1 MNVVENIIINS
12 NTEEEFRACEE
23 LEALYRSNKA
33 AAGALS
39 KKAEPKAGGLHR
51 KAPLKAKTGLQRKTP
66 LQAHAVAPAGQG
78 GEFDAERQT
87 SRTGLQSKPLAPR
100 SIARPEDAQ
109 AGEFQPEAE
118 TSRDAGSKWNGLQ
131 RKTPL
136 KAKSPMK
143 ATPSKR
149 HYGHLV
155 KNGWCA
161 CCGKGTLETEW
172 HHIIYRS
179 HGGDEADENM
189 LEVCRDCHAKIH
201 AGEIGKDEVAF
212 ARLTAGSYL
221 EENQRVIGAK
231 A

>member
-1 MNVVENIIINS
+1 MESTWNGLRRVTPLKAKTPLERKTPLKAH
-12 NTEEEFRACEE
+12 TELKA
-23 LEALYRSNKA
+23 RSD
-33 AAGALS
+33 
-39 KKAEPKAGGLHR
+39 
-51 KAPLKAKTGLQRKTP
+51 LKAKTGLA
-66 LQAHAVAPAGQG
+66 AH
-78 GEFDAERQT
+78 
-87 SRTGLQSKPLAPR
+87 
-100 SIARPEDAQ
+100 SIARPKAAQ

-161 CCGKGTLETEW
+161 CCGMGSLETEW

-179 HGGDEADENM
+179 QGGDESDENM
-189 LEVCRDCHAKIH
+189 LEVCRSCHEKIH
-201 AGEIGKDEVAF
+201 AGKIGKDEVAF

-221 EENQRVIGAK
+221 EENQRAIGAR

>member
-1 MNVVENIIINS
+1 MNTVEIIIINS

-23 LEALYRSNKA
+23 MEALYRSNKA
-33 AAGALS
+33 AAGALA

-66 LQAHAVAPAGQG
+66 LQ
-78 GEFDAERQT
+78 T
-87 SRTGLQSKPLAPR
+87 KSGLQSKPLA
-100 SIARPEDAQ
+100 S
-109 AGEFQPEAE
+109 
-118 TSRDAGSKWNGLQ
+118 DAGVDRQPAWNGMKRNSPLQ
-131 RKTPL
+131 TRTPL

-189 LEVCRDCHAKIH
+189 LEVCRECHAKIH

>member
-1 MNVVENIIINS
+1 MSIVESIVINAKY
-12 NTEEEFRACEE
+12 EEEFRACEE
-23 LEALYRSNKA
+23 MDALARSNQA
-33 AAGALS
+33 AAGALP
-39 KKAEPKAGGLHR
+39 KKDKPAASGLQR
-51 KAPLKAKTGLQRKTP
+51 KTPLKAKTGLQRKTP
-66 LQAHAVAPAGQG
+66 LQ
-78 GEFDAERQT
+78 T
-87 SRTGLQSKPLAPR
+87 KSGLQSKPLA
-100 SIARPEDAQ
+100 S
-109 AGEFQPEAE
+109 
-118 TSRDAGSKWNGLQ
+118 DAGVDRQPAWNGMKRNSPLQ
-131 RKTPL
+131 TRTPL

-221 EENQRVIGAK
+221 EENQRTIGAR

>member
-33 AAGALS
+33 AAGALA

-66 LQAHAVAPAGQG
+66 LKAHAIAPAGQG

-87 SRTGLQSKPLAPR
+87 SRDSSSDHT
-100 SIARPEDAQ
+100 
-109 AGEFQPEAE
+109 
-118 TSRDAGSKWNGLQ
+118 WNGLK
-131 RKTPL
+131 RTPL

-221 EENQRVIGAK
+221 EENQRTIGAR

>member
-1 MNVVENIIINS
+1 MNVVESIVINAKY
-12 NTEEEFRACEE
+12 EEEFRACEE
-23 LEALYRSNKA
+23 MDALARSNQAK
-33 AAGALS
+33 AGALP
-39 KKAEPKAGGLHR
+39 KKDKPAAGGLKR
-51 KAPLKAKTGLQRKTP
+51 TTPLKAKTGLQRKTP
-66 LQAHAVAPAGQG
+66 LQ
-78 GEFDAERQT
+78 T
-87 SRTGLQSKPLAPR
+87 KSGLQSKPLAPR

-109 AGEFQPEAE
+109 A
-118 TSRDAGSKWNGLQ
+118 DAGSMWNGLQ
-131 RKTPL
+131 RKTRL

-143 ATPSKR
+143 HTPSKR

-161 CCGKGTLETEW
+161 VCGKGTLDTVW

-179 HGGDEADENM
+179 HGGDESDENM
-189 LEVCRDCHAKIH
+189 LEVCRDCHEKIH

-221 EENQRVIGAK
+221 EENQRVIGAR

>member
-33 AAGALS
+33 AAGALA

-66 LQAHAVAPAGQG
+66 LQ
-78 GEFDAERQT
+78 T
-87 SRTGLQSKPLAPR
+87 KSGLQSKPLAPR

-109 AGEFQPEAE
+109 TGEFQPEAE
-118 TSRDAGSKWNGLQ
+118 TSRDAGSMWNGLQ
-131 RKTPL
+131 RKTRL

-143 ATPSKR
+143 HTPSKR

>member
-1 MNVVENIIINS
+1 MNVVESIVINAKY
-12 NTEEEFRACEE
+12 EEEFRACEE

-39 KKAEPKAGGLHR
+39 KKVEPKAGGLKR
-51 KAPLKAKTGLQRKTP
+51 TTPLKAKTGLQRKTP
-66 LQAHAVAPAGQG
+66 LQ
-78 GEFDAERQT
+78 T
-87 SRTGLQSKPLAPR
+87 KSGLQSKPLA
-100 SIARPEDAQ
+100 S
-109 AGEFQPEAE
+109 
-118 TSRDAGSKWNGLQ
+118 DAGVDRQPAWNGMKRNSTLQ
-131 RKTPL
+131 TRTPL

-161 CCGKGTLETEW
+161 CCGKGTLKTEW

-179 HGGDEADENM
+179 HGGDESDENM
-189 LEVCRDCHAKIH
+189 LEVCRDCHEKIH

-221 EENQRVIGAK
+221 EENQRVIGAR

>member
-33 AAGALS
+33 AAGALA
-39 KKAEPKAGGLHR
+39 KKAEPKAGGLKR
-51 KAPLKAKTGLQRKTP
+51 TTPLKAKTGLQRKTP
-66 LQAHAVAPAGQG
+66 LKAKAGLAAH
-78 GEFDAERQT
+78 
-87 SRTGLQSKPLAPR
+87 
-100 SIARPEDAQ
+100 SIARPKAAQ

-172 HHIIYRS
+172 HHIIFRS
-179 HGGDEADENM
+179 QGGDESDENI
-189 LEVCRDCHAKIH
+189 LEVCRECHAKIH
-201 AGEIGKDEVAF
+201 AGEISKDEVAF

-221 EENQRVIGAK
+221 KENQRVIGAR

>member
-23 LEALYRSNKA
+23 LEALYRSNLAK
-33 AAGALS
+33 AGALS
-39 KKAEPKAGGLHR
+39 KKDEPKAGGLKR
-51 KAPLKAKTGLQRKTP
+51 TTPLKAKTGLQRKTP
-66 LQAHAVAPAGQG
+66 LQAHAIAPAGQG

-87 SRTGLQSKPLAPR
+87 SRDSSSDHT
-100 SIARPEDAQ
+100 
-109 AGEFQPEAE
+109 
-118 TSRDAGSKWNGLQ
+118 WNGLK
-131 RKTPL
+131 RTPL
-136 KAKSPMK
+136 KTKTGLK
-143 ATPSKR
+143 ARSTLKPARKQR

-179 HGGDEADENM
+179 HGGDESDENM
-189 LEVCRDCHAKIH
+189 LEVCRECHEKIH

-221 EENQRVIGAK
+221 EENQRTIGAR

>member
-1 MNVVENIIINS
+1 MESTWNGLRRVTPLKAKTPLERKTPLKAH
-12 NTEEEFRACEE
+12 TELKA
-23 LEALYRSNKA
+23 RSD
-33 AAGALS
+33 
-39 KKAEPKAGGLHR
+39 
-51 KAPLKAKTGLQRKTP
+51 LKAKTGLA
-66 LQAHAVAPAGQG
+66 AH
-78 GEFDAERQT
+78 
-87 SRTGLQSKPLAPR
+87 
-100 SIARPEDAQ
+100 SIARPKAAQ

-161 CCGKGTLETEW
+161 CCGMGSLETEW

-179 HGGDEADENM
+179 QGGDESDENM
-189 LEVCRDCHAKIH
+189 LEVCRECHEKIH
-201 AGEIGKDEVAF
+201 AGKITKEEVAF

-221 EENQRVIGAK
+221 EENQRTTTYGA
-231 A
+231 

>member
-23 LEALYRSNKA
+23 LEALYRSNLAK
-33 AAGALS
+33 AGALS
-39 KKAEPKAGGLHR
+39 KKDEPKAGGLKR
-51 KAPLKAKTGLQRKTP
+51 TTPLKAKTGLQRKTP
-66 LQAHAVAPAGQG
+66 LQAHAIAPAGQG

-87 SRTGLQSKPLAPR
+87 L
-100 SIARPEDAQ
+100 
-109 AGEFQPEAE
+109 
-118 TSRDAGSKWNGLQ
+118 RDSSSDHTWNGLK
-131 RKTPL
+131 RTPL
-136 KAKSPMK
+136 KTKTGLK
-143 ATPSKR
+143 ARSTLKPARKQR

-172 HHIIYRS
+172 HHIIFRS
-179 HGGDEADENM
+179 QGGDESDENI
-189 LEVCRDCHAKIH
+189 LEVCRECHAKIH

-221 EENQRVIGAK
+221 KENQRTIGAR

>member
-33 AAGALS
+33 AAGALA

-87 SRTGLQSKPLAPR
+87 SRTGLQSKPLA
-100 SIARPEDAQ
+100 S
-109 AGEFQPEAE
+109 
-118 TSRDAGSKWNGLQ
+118 DAGVDRQPAWNGMKRNNTLQ
-131 RKTPL
+131 TRTPL

-179 HGGDEADENM
+179 HGGDESDENM
-189 LEVCRDCHAKIH
+189 LEVCRECHEKIH
-201 AGEIGKDEVAF
+201 AGKIGKDEVAF

-221 EENQRVIGAK
+221 EENQRTIGAR

>member
-33 AAGALS
+33 AAGALA

-66 LQAHAVAPAGQG
+66 LQ
-78 GEFDAERQT
+78 T
-87 SRTGLQSKPLAPR
+87 KSGLQSKPLA
-100 SIARPEDAQ
+100 S
-109 AGEFQPEAE
+109 
-118 TSRDAGSKWNGLQ
+118 DAGVDRQPAWNGMKRNSPLQ
-131 RKTPL
+131 TRTPP

-212 ARLTAGSYL
+212 ARLTAGCYL